1 MQSYLAIIKVVDKNR
16 YDNLMFNN
24 FSMKAAIKRISI
36 HCYYEYEE
44 NNDAAL
50 LKSKKYSKYL
60 ENQENLIIQI
70 QSTIGIKRIWKNRK
84 VIDEDLFSNWS
95 NSFKEANDEYE
106 RQMEEDEISEKL
118 GVLPERIKKQFN
130 YFSELKE

>member
-1 MQSYLAIIKVVDKNR
+1 MSSYLAIIKVVDKNR
-16 YDNLMFNN
+16 YDNLMFRN
-24 FSMKAAIKRISI
+24 FSMKAAIKRVAI

>member
-1 MQSYLAIIKVVDKNR
+1 MSSYLAIIKVVDKNR

-24 FSMKAAIKRISI
+24 FSMKAAVKRVAI
-36 HCYYEYEE
+36 HCYYEYGE
-44 NNDAAL
+44 NDDAAL
-50 LKSKKYSKYL
+50 LISKKYSKYL

-70 QSTIGIKRIWKNRK
+70 QSTTGNKRIWKNRK

-106 RQMEEDEISEKL
+106 RQMEEDEIAEKL
-118 GVLPERIKKQFN
+118 GVLPERIEKQFN
-130 YFSELKE
+130 YFSEIK